1 METMTKLKEQ
11 WISLDM
17 PDPATNWPEMLACV
31 LFVAFFAVVL
41 ITACIV
47 GGVL

>member
-1 METMTKLKEQ
+1 METMTKLKDQ
-11 WISLDM
+11 WIALDM
-17 PDPATNWPEMLACV
+17 PDPHEWPEMLACV